1 MPHEKRTSLRAR
13 MITLVLIP
21 STALLALWAV
31 FTTVL
36 AFDIR
41 DLRATTTLIDEVGA
55 PVVDAI
61 TQLQRERHATMA
73 AVDGPTTGDTERLET
88 ARAATDQANEDL
100 TLALAQY
107 DRDELPPQVLAFQR
121 QLNLIKRHRE
131 EVLTNLSPEVDT
143 LQVAGYPFTRTIETG
158 LEIWDAQVDHADI
171 AISPQLRSLAS
182 VLRTREFLSRQDAI
196 LAHSTATNTFTPDAH
211 TQFAAAAGAQRH
223 TWAQVESAPGS
234 QRSPDSHN
242 LTGSS
247 WMNSVHRL
255 QDIVISNPG
264 GPDTRV
270 PVDAQTWSEAN
281 AALDERM
288 REVEQGRM
296 AQIVE
301 LGHAQTRDLLISAL
315 VISVIAL
322 AAALASVVI
331 AVTGSQ
337 RLGRRLQALRAHT
350 LHHAR
355 FRLPQVTAR
364 LRAGHSVDVDAE
376 TPRFT
381 EVQHDELGQVAEAFN
396 DAQRAAVVSAVEEA
410 QVRAGVRNMFR
421 NIARRTQSL
430 VHRQLALLDRLERTE
445 TDPGVLES
453 LFRIDHFSTQMRR
466 NAENLMLLSG
476 DSPTRRGVATVGLH
490 EAVRAAASEIEDYAR
505 VQVLALPQVALP
517 GAAGSELVRLVAELL
532 ENAASFSPPGTEV
545 IVSGR
550 TLEGGEHAGEHVV
563 QVQDSGLGMTAGQLE
578 TANAL
583 LADPPRFDLGRMR
596 EDSQLGLYVVATIA
610 SRHGFGVELQASPYE
625 GTRALVRIPASAVVE
640 QPRQTG
646 PMRRVEL
653 VGPGREQSG
662 QDSPVPS
669 SPAVNPVAGPAS
681 TSGPASGQ
689 VWAVVERVRP
699 GRHRAAENP
708 RQSSGPA
715 PDEGNRT
722 SAGLPARTAGAT
734 YPRHA
739 AEPVGTPEPS
749 ESPRGGSPGAP
760 EGPNGSGTPS
770 QAGGSGRWN
779 TPGGPAGARPGV
791 PEAFATPSGSW
802 FPPEQFPP
810 EDGGGSGVPNPSPA
824 DMGDTY
830 KGLPRR
836 RRRRVPPGPSQSS
849 AHNNQA
855 TGGQRPL
862 SEIRSMMSAF
872 QAGTERGR
880 AESSGVERAQGGP
893 EQGSHHDE
901 SSER

>member
-73 AVDGPTTGDTERLET
+73 AIDGPSTGDTERLET

-121 QLNLIKRHRE
+121 QLNLINRHRE
-131 EVLTNLSPEVDT
+131 EVLTDLSPEVDT

-196 LAHSTATNTFTPDAH
+196 LAHSTATDTFTPDAH

-234 QRSPDSHN
+234 RRSPDSRN

-337 RLGRRLQALRAHT
+337 RLGRRLQALRSHT

-376 TPRFT
+376 TPRFA
-381 EVQHDELGQVAEAFN
+381 EVQNDELGQVAEAFN

-445 TDPGVLES
+445 TDPEVLES

-476 DSPTRRGVATVGLH
+476 DRPTRREASPVGLH

-505 VQVLALPQVALP
+505 VQVLVLPQVALS
-517 GAAGSELVRLVAELL
+517 GAAGSDLVRLIAELL

-550 TLEGGEHAGEHVV
+550 TLESGEHAGEHVV

-578 TANAL
+578 NANAL
-583 LADPPRFDLGRMR
+583 LGDPPRFDLGRMR

-610 SRHGFGVELQASPYE
+610 SRHGFGVELRASPYE

-640 QPRQTG
+640 QVRQTG
-646 PMRRVEL
+646 PMRRVGL
-653 VGPGREQSG
+653 AGPGGG

-669 SPAVNPVAGPAS
+669 SPTVNPVAGPAS
-681 TSGPASGQ
+681 APGPAPGQ
-689 VWAVVERVRP
+689 VGSVVERVRP
-699 GRHRAAENP
+699 GRHRAAENTRLP
-708 RQSSGPA
+708 SGPD

-734 YPRHA
+734 YPGHA
-739 AEPVGTPEPS
+739 AAPVGTPGPPEG
-749 ESPRGGSPGAP
+749 PRGGSPGAP
-760 EGPNGSGTPS
+760 DGPNGSGAQS

-802 FPPEQFPP
+802 FPAERFPA
-810 EDGGGSGVPNPSPA
+810 EDGGESGVPTPSPA
-824 DMGDTY
+824 DTGDTY

-836 RRRRVPPGPSQSS
+836 RRRRVPAVPPQSG

-880 AESSGVERAQGGP
+880 AESLGVERAQGGL

>member
-1 MPHEKRTSLRAR
+1 MPHDKRTSLRAR

-21 STALLALWAV
+21 STALLALWAL

-73 AVDGPTTGDTERLET
+73 AIDGPTTSDTARLEA
-88 ARAATDQANEDL
+88 ARAATDQANETL
-100 TLALAQY
+100 TLALARY
-107 DRDELPPQVLAFQR
+107 DRDDLPHQVVAFQR
-121 QLNLIKRHRE
+121 QLNLISRHRK
-131 EVLTNLSPEVDT
+131 EVLTDLSPEVDT
-143 LQVAGYPFTRTIETG
+143 LQVAGHPFTRTIETG
-158 LEIWDAQVDHADI
+158 LEIWDAQVDHADP

-196 LAHSTATNTFTPDAH
+196 LAHSAATDTFTPEAH

-223 TWAQVESAPGS
+223 TWAQVDSAPGS
-234 QRSPDSHN
+234 QRSPDARN
-242 LTGSS
+242 LNGSS
-247 WMNSVHRL
+247 WMNSVHHL
-255 QDIVISNPG
+255 QDIVIGNPG
-264 GPDTRV
+264 GPHTRV
-270 PVDAQTWSEAN
+270 PVDARTWGEAN

-296 AQIVE
+296 DQIVE
-301 LGHAQTRDLLISAL
+301 LGHAQTRELLISAL
-315 VISVIAL
+315 LVSVLAL

-337 RLGRRLQALRAHT
+337 RLGRRLQALRTYT

-355 FRLPQVTAR
+355 VRLPQVTAR
-364 LRAGHSVDVDAE
+364 LRAGHTVDVDAE

-381 EVQHDELGQVAEAFN
+381 EVRHDELGQVAEAFN
-396 DAQRAAVVSAVEEA
+396 DAQRAAVVCAIEEA

-445 TDPGVLES
+445 TDPKVLES

-476 DSPTRRGVATVGLH
+476 DMPTRRGVATVGLH

-505 VQVLALPQVALP
+505 VQVLVLPQVVLA
-517 GAAGSELVRLVAELL
+517 GAAGSDLVRLVAELL
-532 ENAASFSPPGTEV
+532 ENAAAFSPPGTEV
-545 IVSGR
+545 TVSGR

-610 SRHGFGVELQASPYE
+610 SRHGFGVQLQSSPYQ
-625 GTRALVRIPASAVVE
+625 GTRALVRIPASAVVG
-640 QPRQTG
+640 QTRQTG

-653 VGPGREQSG
+653 LGPGREPG
-662 QDSPVPS
+662 PPVSSSLAPS
-669 SPAVNPVAGPAS
+669 SPAVNPASAPGPAPVRVS
-681 TSGPASGQ
+681 
-689 VWAVVERVRP
+689 AVVERARP

-708 RQSSGPA
+708 GPSSGPG
-715 PDEGNRT
+715 PDEGE
-722 SAGLPARTAGAT
+722 RTAGAT
-734 YPRHA
+734 YRTGPGPTA
-739 AEPVGTPEPS
+739 APAETREG
-749 ESPRGGSPGAP
+749 PRG
-760 EGPNGSGTPS
+760 
-770 QAGGSGRWN
+770 
-779 TPGGPAGARPGV
+779 
-791 PEAFATPSGSW
+791 PEAFAAPSGSW
-802 FPPEQFPP
+802 FPAERFPP
-810 EDGGGSGVPNPSPA
+810 GDGAGSGAPVPPP
-824 DMGDTY
+824 DDTGHTGDTY

-836 RRRRVPPGPSQSS
+836 RRRTVPPGPSQSG
-849 AHNNQA
+849 ARTPQA

-872 QAGTERGR
+872 QAGTERAR
-880 AESSGVERAQGGP
+880 AASCGVERAQGGP
-893 EQGSHHDE
+893 DQGSHHDE
-901 SSER
+901 SDESSER